1 MAISWRPLYTSRV
14 LWCTFFLAF
23 LMHFLFTHKKYIYIH
38 YTHIDVYVCV
48 RMFTYIYFLLN
59 KQEKKYINE
68 KGYTPRYTNC
78 IQGKTIGKAIKREN
92 TKNCSL
98 SQLDS
103 TQSTKSNKDKVPFS
117 NIHPNP
123 CNNFIIN
130 KLFKEWTNCSVF
142 SNSLR
147 FLSFHKVQKIHN
159 RAALQTFLHFL
170 LTKEP
175 RQLNKASLTNKGRN
189 Q

>member
-1 MAISWRPLYTSRV
+1 
-14 LWCTFFLAF
+14 
-23 LMHFLFTHKKYIYIH
+23 
-38 YTHIDVYVCV
+38 
-48 RMFTYIYFLLN
+48 MFTYIFFLIN

-78 IQGKTIGKAIKREN
+78 IQWKTIGKAIKREN

-130 KLFKEWTNCSVF
+130 KLFKECTNCSVF